1 MSKWENL
8 VRRKYDYTIDV
19 GTYSLGINRDFN
31 LVINEDIVNS
41 KFLESTLQK
50 VYPDFRQSNIIVAVA
65 RETKYQFEEL
75 SERMTRFINKI
86 N

>member
-31 LVINEDIVNS
+31 LVINEDTVNS

>member
-31 LVINEDIVNS
+31 LVIDEDTVNS

>member
-31 LVINEDIVNS
+31 LVIDEDTVNS

-75 SERMTRFINKI
+75 SERMTRFINRL